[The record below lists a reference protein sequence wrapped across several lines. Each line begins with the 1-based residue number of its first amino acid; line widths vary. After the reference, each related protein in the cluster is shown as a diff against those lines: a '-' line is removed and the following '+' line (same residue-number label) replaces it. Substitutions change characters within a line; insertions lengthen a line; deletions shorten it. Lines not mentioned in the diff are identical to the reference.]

1 MYPISNQEI
10 KVLDSRGGI
19 LRLRLRSRESYMSQ
33 ASLEKIL
40 NCPNLPSLPA
50 IAVRILEL
58 TSDPDVSM
66 SDIAREVQQD
76 QALAAKVLKTVNSSF
91 YGLSS
96 PCSSIDRAMGYLGL
110 NTVKSL
116 VLGFCLV
123 DTTSQISDGF
133 DLEQH
138 WRRALIGATGARLV
152 AKTMGGFDPEEAF
165 TASLF
170 QDLGMLAMFMSLKS
184 DYGGAIAGV
193 PHRSLCK
200 QERDVF
206 GFDHATVG
214 TELARMW
221 KLPPEIR
228 ESIEYH
234 HNPEECK
241 SENKQLVRL
250 VAIGSRI
257 CDCLDPE
264 APSSAIRTLE
274 RLANQWFRL
283 SNDKVCPLLDEVRD
297 TAKMLAKFFS
307 QDIGEMPGTDEL
319 MAKAQ
324 EKGLEHQL
332 SMQRE
337 ADELAR
343 EAMVDGLTQ
352 IANRKRFNAELKR
365 VYGSYVSD
373 KVPFGIIFFDA
384 DRFKGV
390 NDTYGH
396 AAGDAVLIEIAKRA
410 SDAVGDR
417 GVVFRYGGEEFAV
430 IVEGLD
436 LSACGEIAERIRAS
450 FDSKDFDLSGVDG
463 APDSLHVTASIGV
476 SSTDAASDSRLSSGE
491 QVVHEADEC
500 VYAAKSDGRNNVKV
514 FGRFSQ
520 LTLNQ
525 GDVKSVQVNKG
536 TGTVGTKGPRIL
548 LVEDDALAATLVISL
563 LKRRGKVEVEWV
575 KTGTRAC
582 SIIEAGELKGDRHP
596 CLILCDFN
604 LPGCNG
610 HEVLRVAKCSE
621 DTREVPF
628 FMLTGTNDSHMKDES
643 FRRGAS
649 QFIHKDQFCSD
660 INRWLNEVIGNS
672 SCAA

>member
-1 MYPISNQEI
+1 
-10 KVLDSRGGI
+10 
-19 LRLRLRSRESYMSQ
+19 
-33 ASLEKIL
+33 
-40 NCPNLPSLPA
+40 
-50 IAVRILEL
+50 
-58 TSDPDVSM
+58 
-66 SDIAREVQQD
+66 
-76 QALAAKVLKTVNSSF
+76 
-91 YGLSS
+91 
-96 PCSSIDRAMGYLGL
+96 
-110 NTVKSL
+110 
-116 VLGFCLV
+116 VLGFSLV
-123 DTTSQISDGF
+123 ETTQNADGF

-152 AKTMGGFDPEEAF
+152 AKSVGGFDPDEAF

-170 QDLGMLAMFMSLKS
+170 QDLGMLAMYVSLKK
-184 DYGGAIAGV
+184 DYGSAIAGV

-206 GFDHATVG
+206 GFDHTDVG
-214 TELARMW
+214 AGLAKMW
-221 KLPPEIR
+221 KLPGEIR
-228 ESIEYH
+228 EAIEFH
-234 HNPEECK
+234 HTPEDCD
-241 SENKQLVRL
+241 SEHKQLVKL

-257 CDCLDPE
+257 CDCLDPD
-264 APSSAIRTLE
+264 APSSAIKTLE
-274 RLANQWFRL
+274 RLGNQWFGL
-283 SNDKVCPLLDEVRD
+283 SREKLQPLLEEVGD

-307 QDIGEMPGTDEL
+307 QEIGDMPSSQEL

-324 EKGLEHQL
+324 EQGIEHQL

-343 EAMVDGLTQ
+343 EALVDGLTQ

-365 VYGSYVSD
+365 VYNAFVSD
-373 KVPFGIIFFDA
+373 DKGFGIIFFDA

-390 NDTYGH
+390 NDTHGH
-396 AAGDAVLIEIAKRA
+396 AAGDAVLIELARRA
-410 SDAVGDR
+410 TEAVGVQ

-436 LSACGEIAERIRAS
+436 LGTCKQIAEKIRVS
-450 FDSKDFDLSGVDG
+450 FDERDFDLTGVEG

-476 SSTDAASDSRLSSGE
+476 SSTDAGSVSRLSSGE

-500 VYAAKSDGRNNVKV
+500 VYAAKSDGRNNVKT
-514 FGRFSQ
+514 FGQFSQ
-520 LTLNQ
+520 LTLSQ
-525 GDVKSVQVNKG
+525 GEVK
-536 TGTVGTKGPRIL
+536 TGQNTPNTDSGDAKGPRIL

-575 KTGTRAC
+575 KSGTRAC

-610 HEVLRVAKCSE
+610 HEVLRVAKSSD

-649 QFIHKDQFCSD
+649 QFIHKDQFCAD
-660 INRWLNEVIGNS
+660 INRWLNEVVGNS
-672 SCAA
+672 NCAA